1 MLGAHPRAR
10 ALGHVTRRQAFRGVR
25 PPVPLNRSWHAASL
39 AKRIN
44 RERHL
49 RVRARGNR
57 RAVREGTHT
66 FAEQIG
72 RPSDGV
78 RGATGNVRSRLAN
91 RARLPPVTRTGGE
104 DAGGRHER
112 GLYGTVRGA
121 SAHERPK
128 LTNWRKAT
136 SPTASESARTDEPA
150 RGSPHEDGHGGR
162 DVFAATGCGAV
173 KHR

>member
-1 MLGAHPRAR
+1 MPR
-10 ALGHVTRRQAFRGVR
+10 
-25 PPVPLNRSWHAASL
+25 PWRSGSTASITFGCMCAAIGGRY
-39 AKRIN
+39 AKGTTLC
-44 RERHL
+44 RE
-49 RVRARGNR
+49 
-57 RAVREGTHT
+57 
-66 FAEQIG
+66 IG

-78 RGATGNVRSRLAN
+78 RGATRSVRSRLAN
-91 RARLPPVTRTGGE
+91 ERGFLQSPATGGV

-112 GLYGTVRGA
+112 GLLGTVRGA

-128 LTNWRKAT
+128 LTKWRKAT

-150 RGSPHEDGHGGR
+150 RGSPHGDGHGGR